1 MSSSKSSRRLNSI
14 SRKSKSLKAASSHF
28 LLNASALL
36 AEFMAATN
44 GKYDIPIRSFS
55 ADQLIKATNNFA
67 NVFHKARI
75 SFLCSGSFEGRQI
88 IVKKFFD
95 VNDFPSDSVYNT
107 FSGSINSLVTTAR
120 MSKHKNV
127 LRLLG
132 CCLEFKYPVLVYEHP
147 GTDHLLDLRLKPNN
161 GRSLTWR
168 QRLKIASDVANV
180 IVYLHTAFDTPIIF
194 RIINPTNVMID
205 QNGVAKLFDF
215 SYSIALPPGKLQVED
230 DIIGVTGYI
239 DPEYYRSGL
248 VTQTVDVYSFGVLL
262 LVLLTGN
269 GATRKDEDGYQV
281 HIVQYLSNFMANN
294 QFKELVDQ
302 KIMEDIEGIEQ
313 EGKLQEFLDLALKCV
328 QEEDKYSRPA
338 MIEVAKELKQ
348 IEKFFR

>member
-28 LLNASALL
+28 LLNGSALL

-95 VNDFPSDSVYNT
+95 VNDFPSDSVYNM

-147 GTDHLLDLRLKPNN
+147 GNN
-161 GRSLTWR
+161 
-168 QRLKIASDVANV
+168 VANV

-262 LVLLTGN
+262 LALLTGN

-294 QFKELVDQ
+294 QFKELVDK